1 MCVGNSVSSPNELAN
16 RVKNSAR
23 NWFVWP
29 VTARVQPYGKEI
41 VPITKE
47 NHSPVGVAVV
57 FHSRV
62 THSGCETVVF
72 PRSV

>member
-29 VTARVQPYGKEI
+29 VTARVQPL
-41 VPITKE
+41 
-47 NHSPVGVAVV
+47 
-57 FHSRV
+57 R
-62 THSGCETVVF
+62 
-72 PRSV
+72 